1 MTGWDREPPSEDS
14 APWTEPGASRPPP
27 PPPPPAPAPPAHG
40 PPLPGYGQPSPP
52 GYRPPPPPRY
62 GAPPGHPAPPAYG
75 PPPYPGVGAPPY
87 GSPPSPPG
95 RRRRRWPVVAVGV
108 MALAGL
114 AGAALVVTGGG
125 EDHPDEWDER
135 VADLV
140 AFVED
145 ERGLEF
151 DHPVT
156 VDFVSEDEYSDAT
169 RVDEDGLNDEDRR
182 YLDETTAIMTAMGLI
197 PPGTDLLESNNE
209 LGDTG
214 TLAFYDP
221 SSERVVVRGDD
232 LTPTLRGTLV
242 HELTHVLQDQ
252 HFDIQDPPIEDT
264 PAAWEG
270 HQALVEGDAV
280 RIENAW
286 IGTLSDE
293 ERDRYF
299 EENDAGVEEAEAD
312 LGDVPGALQAQFAVP
327 YIVGGPLVDLIA
339 GAGGNAGVDEAFADP
354 PSTSEQF
361 FDPRAW
367 FDRDDGEDVDAPDV
381 PDGAREVG
389 EPGPLGAATLYVML
403 VERIDPLVALA
414 AVDGWGGD
422 HAVAYEAD
430 GRTCLQ
436 ARLAGD
442 SVGDTAELLRAFES
456 WAAAG
461 PPDVAHVA
469 ADDGEVALEACA
481 PESVDDGR
489 GRRVA
494 DPLARRALPGGQPV
508 PDHAGRRAGGPRP
521 RRGLHGGRLLRP
533 GVHVRRVP
541 GPDPRG
547 RPLRRGL
554 GGLRPGIAPAIAA
567 VTVVRRRAA
576 APAAIP
582 RRRCGGRLAGG

>member
-1 MTGWDREPPSEDS
+1 
-14 APWTEPGASRPPP
+14 
-27 PPPPPAPAPPAHG
+27 
-40 PPLPGYGQPSPP
+40 
-52 GYRPPPPPRY
+52 
-62 GAPPGHPAPPAYG
+62 
-75 PPPYPGVGAPPY
+75 
-87 GSPPSPPG
+87 
-95 RRRRRWPVVAVGV
+95 VAVGV
-108 MALAGL
+108 VAVAGL

-135 VADLV
+135 VADLA

-156 VDFVSEDEYSDAT
+156 VDFLSEEEYSDAT
-169 RVDEDGLNDEDRR
+169 RVEEDGLTDDDRR
-182 YLDETTAIMTAMGLI
+182 YLEETTAIMTAIGLI

-221 SSERVVVRGDD
+221 TSERVVVRGEQ
-232 LTPTLRGTLV
+232 LTPVLRGTLV

-286 IGTLSDE
+286 VGTLGDE

-299 EENDAGVEEAEAD
+299 RETDAGVEEAEAD

-327 YIVGGPLVDLIA
+327 YVVGGPLVDLIA
-339 GAGGNAGVDEAFADP
+339 GTEGNAGVDEAFADP

-367 FDRDDGEDVDAPDV
+367 FDRDDGEDVEAPDV

-422 HAVAYEAD
+422 HAVAYEAG

-442 SVGDTAELLRAFES
+442 SEGDTAELLRAFES

-481 PESVDDGR
+481 PESVDEGAGGGSPTRSLD
-489 GRRVA
+489 
-494 DPLARRALPGGQPV
+494 ALYLVGSRSQIMLGAEQAGL
-508 PDHAGRRAGGPRP
+508 DHAAAFTAADCFVRAFTFDEFLVLTPEDDRFAEAWEGC
-521 RRGLHGGRLLRP
+521 GL
-533 GVHVRRVP
+533 
-541 GPDPRG
+541 
-547 RPLRRGL
+547 
-554 GGLRPGIAPAIAA
+554 A
-567 VTVVRRRAA
+567 
-576 APAAIP
+576 
-582 RRRCGGRLAGG
+582 